1 MGLISSR
8 FMELWKQETLKTAS
22 KTGGAI
28 VQERE
33 LAAFVENVK
42 KLRAL
47 GEAKI
52 WSSAPGSQHNVG
64 PKR

>member
-1 MGLISSR
+1 MFCFIPVVQL
-8 FMELWKQETLKTAS
+8 
-22 KTGGAI
+22 

-47 GEAKI
+47 GEAPAQGEAQTIAKSAFSW
-52 WSSAPGSQHNVG
+52 WSLQYPLVN
-64 PKR
+64 

>member
-1 MGLISSR
+1 MFCLIVL
-8 FMELWKQETLKTAS
+8 E
-22 KTGGAI
+22 
-28 VQERE
+28 ERE

-52 WSSAPGSQHNVG
+52 
-64 PKR
+64 